1 MGALHPTNV
10 QSTLPH
16 RRLGMAILFG
26 TMLFGTM
33 FMLIYPT
40 NFAEMLAMT
49 DCGV

>member
-26 TMLFGTM
+26 TM